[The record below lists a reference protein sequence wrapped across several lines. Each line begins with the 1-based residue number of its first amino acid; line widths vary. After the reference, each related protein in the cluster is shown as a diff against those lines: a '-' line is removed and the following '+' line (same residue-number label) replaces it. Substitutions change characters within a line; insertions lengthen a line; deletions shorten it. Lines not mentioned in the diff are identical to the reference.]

1 MAEAVAKAEIMTIVI
16 IVLSFLLPAAQAAK

>member
-16 IVLSFLLPAAQAAK
+16 RVLSFLLPAAQAAK